1 MADRISR
8 KADALATQCTQA
20 AAGITGAGATW
31 PAATAPTAAAM
42 TTHATNL
49 NAKLTSINALEAQ
62 LSTARQQLK
71 DLVDLA
77 RESMN
82 KVDQATDLLY
92 GPDGAQKQNFGLPP
106 KKATAT
112 TSGEPEQVVI
122 TATTDG
128 TQPHSIW
135 LDWDSVSGAVYEVQW
150 FSDAALTQMVGS
162 ATVTLSEV
170 EIPGLTRGQQ
180 YWFRVRAVR
189 ASLFGAWSDQATRVA
204 NI

>member
-20 AAGITGAGATW
+20 AAAITAAGATW

-49 NAKLTSINALEAQ
+49 NAKLTSINTLEAQ

-71 DLVDLA
+71 DLVDPA
-77 RESMN
+77 RESMS

-122 TATTDG
+122 TATEDG
-128 TQPHSIW
+128 THPHSIW
-135 LDWDSVSGAVYEVQW
+135 LDWDSVTGAVYEVQW
-150 FSDAALTQMVGS
+150 FGDAALTQMVGS
-162 ATVTLSEV
+162 ATVTLSEIEV
-170 EIPGLTRGQQ
+170 PGLTLGQQ

-189 ASLFGAWSDQATRVA
+189 ANLVGPWSDQATRVA

>member
-8 KADALATQCTQA
+8 KADALAVQCTQA
-20 AAGITGAGATW
+20 ATGITGAGATW

-49 NAKLTSINALEAQ
+49 NAKLASINTLEAQ

-77 RESMN
+77 RESMT

-92 GPDGAQKQNFGLPP
+92 GPDAAQKQSFGLTA
-106 KKATAT
+106 KKTTTTA
-112 TSGEPEQVVI
+112 SGEPEQVVI
-122 TATTDG
+122 TATADG
-128 TQPHSIW
+128 TQPASIW
-135 LDWDSVSGAVYEVQW
+135 IDWGVVDAAVYEIQW

-162 ATVTLSEV
+162 ATVTNSEV

-189 ASLFGAWSDQATRVA
+189 ASLVGPWSDQATRVA